1 MTKTVA
7 DPGEQSDTLVGHLL
21 ELKSRMTRAL
31 AGVLVGF
38 LAAYPFKERIFSF
51 FIEPMNRTLPE
62 QSSFIFTNPGEAFF
76 TYLKVSL
83 LTGFLLA
90 IPVVLYQFWAFVAP
104 GLYKNERRVFF
115 PVLILSIFLF
125 LFGAAFSFFLVFP
138 LAFQFLVG
146 FANEEIMAMPTMKEY
161 LGFSLTLILAFG
173 ASFEIPVVCMALVR
187 LGMVTV
193 EGMRAKRRYV
203 FAGAFI
209 LAALITPPDVISQVL
224 LGFPVWLLYELG
236 IVLSRYVTPQEEA
249 ESDSA
254 EEES

>member
-1 MTKTVA
+1 MT
-7 DPGEQSDTLVGHLL
+7 DPSENSDTLVGHLL
-21 ELKSRMTRAL
+21 ELKSRLTRAL

-38 LAAYPFKERIFSF
+38 LAAYPFKERIFEF
-51 FIEPMNRTLPE
+51 FIAPMTRVLPE
-62 QSSFIFTNPGEAFF
+62 KSSFIFTNPGEAFF

-90 IPVVLYQFWAFVAP
+90 IPVVMYQFWAFVAP
-104 GLYKNERRVFF
+104 GLYKNERRLFF
-115 PVLILSIFLF
+115 PMLILSIFLF

-146 FANEEIMAMPTMKEY
+146 FANDQIMAMPTMREY

-173 ASFEIPVVCMALVR
+173 ASFEIPIVCMALVR

-193 EGMRAKRRYV
+193 DGMRAKRRYV
-203 FAGAFI
+203 FAGAFV
-209 LAALITPPDVISQVL
+209 LAALITPPDVISQLL

-236 IVLSRYVTPQEEA
+236 IVLSRYVTPQEEDT
-249 ESDSA
+249 ESA
-254 EEES
+254 GEES